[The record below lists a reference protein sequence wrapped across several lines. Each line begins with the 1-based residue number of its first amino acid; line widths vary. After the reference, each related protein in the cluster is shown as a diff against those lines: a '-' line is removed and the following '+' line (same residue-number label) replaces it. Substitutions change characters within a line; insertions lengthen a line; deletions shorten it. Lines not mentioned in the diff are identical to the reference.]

1 MPTIGAIA
9 DMSGNRMRFFK
20 IFAFG
25 GAIFAS
31 TFYFANSGDVLI
43 DKQSIY
49 KSKLSSLRKMKKNG
63 FRP

>member
-20 IFAFG
+20 FFAFG

-31 TFYFANSGDVLI
+31 TFYFANSGDVLLTLEFI
-43 DKQSIY
+43 FLHNWVLPGQTFFMTVY
-49 KSKLSSLRKMKKNG
+49 
-63 FRP
+63 